1 MNETTMN
8 LQKAIVTALAHAI
21 PGAWERIVV
30 NYEMQ
35 EEHGGLT
42 EDRLGFYIAKDPTGN
57 LRESELA
64 FSPEVKR
71 LFRDMNDEIQRSEGE
86 RWRTCDLVVDQPGK
100 FKFSFSYER
109 PKRINGVFDDDSM
122 GRFDRYLE
130 TYRAECKREK
140 T

>member
-8 LQKAIVTALAHAI
+8 LQKAIVTALAREI
-21 PGAWERIVV
+21 PDAWERIVV

-35 EEHGGLT
+35 EEDGGLT
-42 EDRLGFYIAKDPTGN
+42 EDRLGFYIEKDAAGN

-64 FSPEVKR
+64 FTPEVKR
-71 LFRDMNDEIQRSEGE
+71 LFREMNDEIRRSEGE
-86 RWRTCDLVVDQPGK
+86 RWGTCDLVVDQPGK
-100 FKFSFSYER
+100 FKFSFSYDP

-130 TYRAECKREK
+130 TYKAERGRA
-140 T
+140 